1 MTLYMLI
8 SSVVTV
14 FSVDCGLVPKLH
26 FHTNI
31 LEWPT
36 ATVVTSFLFNIVQI
50 WSRALSWVMNNVSY
64 VTFSR
69 CLLPPLMDVFSDH
82 APLVQSGRSRT
93 RRNVNDISERAGSH
107 YLRSTRQSIVGLDA
121 GFTWDDFTSG
131 QCLATLILLQAGNTQ
146 THQQQP
152 TCLDNKQL
160 LPLGPAANMLEG
172 FFKCSLNDS
181 STWVKVQHT
190 HFNFN
195 LNTFSHIYLSL
206 MF

>member
-1 MTLYMLI
+1 ML
-8 SSVVTV
+8 TV
-14 FSVDCGLVPKLH
+14 AWFQSCTFIRTSLNDR
-26 FHTNI
+26 
-31 LEWPT
+31 PT
-36 ATVVTSFLFNIVQI
+36 ATVVTSFLFNIVQT
-50 WSRALSWVMNNVSY
+50 WSRALSWVMNNV
-64 VTFSR
+64 TFSR
-69 CLLPPLMDVFSDH
+69 CPLPPLMDVFCDH

-172 FFKCSLNDS
+172 FFKCSLSDS
-181 STWVKVQHT
+181 STWAKVQHT